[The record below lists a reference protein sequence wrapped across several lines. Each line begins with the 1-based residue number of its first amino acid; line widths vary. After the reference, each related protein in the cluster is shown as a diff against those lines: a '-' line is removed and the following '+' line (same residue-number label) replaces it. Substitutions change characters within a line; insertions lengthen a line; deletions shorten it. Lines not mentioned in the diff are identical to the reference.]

1 MSKKTGITGEIIKSY
16 LTQHPDM
23 ATRTLARL
31 AYKENPELWSS
42 VDAARKLISMYKGKN
57 GKAALENLTDRRF
70 VIPKATEDNKFA
82 MPEPDTV
89 AWEPYDIPKTCHKI
103 LNMADIHIPY
113 HDRDAID
120 IAIQYGI
127 DAKCDTVILGG
138 DIMDCYKVS
147 NFGKDPRCRSLSS
160 EIEATR
166 HFLMALRQNA
176 FPDAKIIYKEGNHE
190 ERIPRYG
197 TQLAPELFEAD
208 MIKSLDEILELDRI
222 GIKWLP
228 GKRPMY
234 LNQLN
239 IMHGHEY
246 GGRSGGVN
254 PSRNMYLKTKE
265 CCICAHWHRTSQYNG
280 KTIRDR
286 VIGSW
291 TVGCLCD
298 QHPEYMPVN
307 DWNLGFAV
315 IERDDDDWFIIDN
328 KRIINN
334 RVV

>member
-1 MSKKTGITGEIIKSY
+1 MSKPTGISGNIVKDYIE
-16 LTQHPDM
+16 QHPDM
-23 ATRTLARL
+23 EHRTLARL
-31 AYKENPELWSS
+31 IYKENPELWTG
-42 VDAARKLISMYKGKN
+42 VEAVRKSIGHYKGRN
-57 GKAALENLTDRRF
+57 GKNSLKNLKDRRF
-70 VIPKATEDNKFA
+70 VIPAATEDNKFA
-82 MPEPDTV
+82 MPEPEPAT
-89 AWEPYDIPKTCHKI
+89 WEPYIIPKTCHKSLI
-103 LNMADIHIPY
+103 MADMHIPY

-127 DAKCDTVILGG
+127 DAKCDTVILNG
-138 DIMDCYKVS
+138 DIMDCYGLSRFV
-147 NFGKDPRCRSLSS
+147 KDPRCRDMA
-160 EIEATR
+160 EENEATR
-166 HFLMALRQNA
+166 HFLMSLRQNA

-190 ERIPRYG
+190 DRLPRYG
-197 TQLAPELFEAD
+197 QTQAPELYAAD
-208 MIKSLDEILELDRI
+208 MIKTVDEALELDRI
-222 GIKWLP
+222 GIKWVS
-228 GKRPMY
+228 GKIPMY
-234 LNQLN
+234 LSHLN

-246 GGRSGGVN
+246 GGRSGGVF
-254 PSRNMYLKTKE
+254 PARSMYLKTQE
-265 CCICAHWHRTSQYNG
+265 CCLCGNWHRTSQYNA

-286 VIGSW
+286 LISSW